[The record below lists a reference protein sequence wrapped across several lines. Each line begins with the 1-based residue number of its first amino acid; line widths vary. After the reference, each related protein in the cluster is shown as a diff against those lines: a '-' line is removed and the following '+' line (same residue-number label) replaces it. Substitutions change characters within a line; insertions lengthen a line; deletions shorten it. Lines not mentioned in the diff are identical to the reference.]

1 MNDRH
6 RTIQQFYRRHHH
18 LYMLEMMERIREWT
32 ACVYH
37 EYLASVKVE
46 KLKGNLKDGTV
57 ERMGAEDE
65 RSNQQTGGG

>member
-6 RTIQQFYRRHHH
+6 RTIQQFYRRNHD
-18 LYMLEMMERIREWT
+18 LYMLEMMERLRKWT
-32 ACVYH
+32 ARVYH

-57 ERMGAEDE
+57 ERMEDE
-65 RSNQQTGGG
+65 DE